1 MSTQLNQLT
10 NVQATAEQSLNKR
23 LETIGWGLLLILTG
37 GVWLA
42 PKGLVPEG
50 TWLIGFG
57 LILLGVNVARSL
69 NALPING
76 FTTTFG
82 ILALVLGVIEL
93 AGSILGLT
101 FDLPI
106 FAILLIVFGAIL
118 LVRELTSSR
127 NK

>member
-1 MSTQLNQLT
+1 MSTQLSQLK
-10 NVQATAEQSLNKR
+10 NVQTTEESALNKC
-23 LETIGWGLLLILTG
+23 LDTIGWALLLILTG

-57 LILLGVNVARSL
+57 LILLSVNVARSL

-101 FDLPI
+101 FDPPI